1 MRRWSWESR
10 DGGGL
15 MASSWTR
22 MAYCEDTRCKCIRP
36 ITEMRSRNVYSCR
49 RKDLCSKS
57 ESQGYGMGLGITHT
71 LSTIHQRSCKE
82 VMTAFLVLFLHVCF
96 IVCCCLLVSAPC
108 RSLYHYSRLAW
119 MRGRQGDR
127 DDAGAGRLCGMRYGP
142 SWVRACESQPRGGIC
157 MQEVLQ
163 EIMRPHWAIL
173 VGALQEDC

>member
-1 MRRWSWESR
+1 VRRWSWESR

-22 MAYCEDTRCKCIRP
+22 MAYCEDTGCKCIRP

-49 RKDLCSKS
+49 RKNLCSKS
-57 ESQGYGMGLGITHT
+57 ESQGYGLGHHAH
-71 LSTIHQRSCKE
+71 SFYNPPAFMQGGDDC
-82 VMTAFLVLFLHVCF
+82 FLVLFVHVCS

-119 MRGRQGDR
+119 VRGRQGDR

-157 MQEVLQ
+157 MQEVMQ

-173 VGALQEDC
+173 VSALQEDC